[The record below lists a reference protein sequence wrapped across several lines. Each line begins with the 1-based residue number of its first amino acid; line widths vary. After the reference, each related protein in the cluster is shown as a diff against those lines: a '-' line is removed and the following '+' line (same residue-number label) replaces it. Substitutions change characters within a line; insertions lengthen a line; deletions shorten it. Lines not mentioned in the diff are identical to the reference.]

1 MDGQIDGWTEGQTD
15 GWTEGQTEAGVYTKQ
30 ENELIF
36 PVM

>member
-1 MDGQIDGWTEGQTD
+1 MIDGWTEGQTD
-15 GWTEGQTEAGVYTKQ
+15 GWTEGQTEAGVYIKQ